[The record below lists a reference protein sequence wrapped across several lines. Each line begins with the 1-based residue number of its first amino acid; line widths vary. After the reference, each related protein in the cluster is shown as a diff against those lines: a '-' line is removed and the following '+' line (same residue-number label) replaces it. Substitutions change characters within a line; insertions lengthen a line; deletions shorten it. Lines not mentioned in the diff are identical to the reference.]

1 MLLCLAIKFRH
12 VKVGAVP
19 VAALEL
25 CLIMCDVNLAHSADQ
40 GWAAA
45 AAAVLFRPQRLTG
58 APLNTIN
65 FDLKCVPYE
74 TVMSFSQTLFF

>member
-1 MLLCLAIKFRH
+1 MLFYLAIKFRQ

-40 GWAAA
+40 GCCCCC
-45 AAAVLFRPQRLTG
+45 AVHT
-58 APLNTIN
+58 
-65 FDLKCVPYE
+65 
-74 TVMSFSQTLFF
+74 